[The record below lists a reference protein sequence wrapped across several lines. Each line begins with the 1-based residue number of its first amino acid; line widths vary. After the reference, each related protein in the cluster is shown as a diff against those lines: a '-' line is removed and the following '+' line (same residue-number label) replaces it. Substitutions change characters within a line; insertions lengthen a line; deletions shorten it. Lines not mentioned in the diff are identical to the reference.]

1 MNPFDW
7 SPAMIH
13 SIVMHFPVALA
24 FLGIPVV
31 CLGFV
36 GDPERNGFRWLA
48 AVAYLLLVGFAF
60 LAVET
65 GATAEAELPD
75 TIPQEIQEEVD
86 RYGQLWEPVWIL
98 AGATAILLLLSIMRF
113 SWLRKLTMFLALI
126 VSLVTAGWVGV
137 TAHQGHVLVYEY
149 GLGTP
154 AMDELYTEEAE
165 EVEESEEPGE
175 PPELPEEVEES
186 EEPGEPPEIPEEEV
200 EESEEPVEPGGLL
213 ELPEEPEEPT
223 DPVEP
228 PELPDMEGESIEPV
242 EEPEEEPEVEIEI
255 EEPVEEEP
263 LEEQEEEPAEVP
275 EEAEDEEKEEPADA
289 IEEANDTA

>member
-175 PPELPEEVEES
+175 PPE
-186 EEPGEPPEIPEEEV
+186 IPEEEV

-275 EEAEDEEKEEPADA
+275 EEAEDEEEEEEPADA
-289 IEEANDTA
+289 MEEAEDTA

>member
-65 GATAEAELPD
+65 GGMAEAELPN

-86 RYGQLWEPVWIL
+86 RYSQLWEPVWIL
-98 AGATAILLLLSIMRF
+98 AGITAVLLLLSVMRF

-137 TAHQGHVLVYEY
+137 TAHQGHVLVYEH

-154 AMDELYTEEAE
+154 AMDELYPEEPV
-165 EVEESEEPGE
+165 EVEEPPEIPEEPEELPELPEEPMEPEELPE
-175 PPELPEEVEES
+175 PPELPEEPV
-186 EEPGEPPEIPEEEV
+186 
-200 EESEEPVEPGGLL
+200 EPVEPPD
-213 ELPEEPEEPT
+213 LPE
-223 DPVEP
+223 P
-228 PELPDMEGESIEPV
+228 P
-242 EEPEEEPEVEIEI
+242 EIEI
-255 EEPVEEEP
+255 EEPVEAP
-263 LEEQEEEPAEVP
+263 
-275 EEAEDEEKEEPADA
+275 EDEEEEEEAPEDEDEDGEEPEDEDDN
-289 IEEANDTA
+289 EEDEDTE

>member
-65 GATAEAELPD
+65 GGMAEAELPD

-86 RYGQLWEPVWIL
+86 RYSQLWEPVWIL
-98 AGATAILLLLSIMRF
+98 AGVTAVLLLLSVMRF
-113 SWLRKLTMFLALI
+113 AWLRKLTMFLALLL
-126 VSLVTAGWVGV
+126 SLVTAGWVGV
-137 TAHQGHVLVYEY
+137 TAHQGHMLVYEH

-154 AMDELYTEEAE
+154 AMEELYP
-165 EVEESEEPGE
+165 EEPVEPEEPPEPPEVPEDPEELPELPEEPVDPEEPPEPPEEPIEPEDLPE
-175 PPELPEEVEES
+175 PPELPEE
-186 EEPGEPPEIPEEEV
+186 
-200 EESEEPVEPGGLL
+200 PV
-213 ELPEEPEEPT
+213 

-228 PELPDMEGESIEPV
+228 PELPEPPEEPEVEIEDPIEEPEVDIEFEEPV
-242 EEPEEEPEVEIEI
+242 EEPEEEPEDED
-255 EEPVEEEP
+255 EEEEEP
-263 LEEQEEEPAEVP
+263 
-275 EEAEDEEKEEPADA
+275 EDEEENEEDD
-289 IEEANDTA
+289 DTE

>member
-175 PPELPEEVEES
+175 PPE
-186 EEPGEPPEIPEEEV
+186 IPEEEV

-275 EEAEDEEKEEPADA
+275 EEAEDEEEEEEPADA
-289 IEEANDTA
+289 MEEVDDTE